1 MIYYVSLPDAWA
13 LMPRHRDSCEHVSG
27 PVAVSLLDFGDVQPC
42 GLCETGCGDS
52 MYRPRVDHPM
62 KQPNVVRLSRLLW
75 ALLAGVL
82 LALAVGGVVAAQSD
96 TPSATVAPG
105 VTANDV
111 NEVAQRLYCPLCS
124 GIRLDA
130 CELKACIQMKEVIAL
145 KLSEGESFEQIRDY
159 FVEQYGP
166 QVLGEPPRQGFNLLA
181 WTLPVIV
188 LVLAGVFFWR
198 KTRGLV
204 QRPAVPPVVAATPAD
219 GDEDDY
225 ERKLEEE
232 LTKYG

>member
-1 MIYYVSLPDAWA
+1 
-13 LMPRHRDSCEHVSG
+13 
-27 PVAVSLLDFGDVQPC
+27 
-42 GLCETGCGDS
+42 
-52 MYRPRVDHPM
+52 M
-62 KQPNVVRLSRLLW
+62 KQRNVVKLSRLLW
-75 ALLAGVL
+75 ALLAGVF
-82 LALAVGGVVAAQSD
+82 LALAAGGVVVAQSGD
-96 TPSATVAPG
+96 TPSPTIQPG

-111 NEVAQRLYCPLCS
+111 NDVARRLYCPLCS
-124 GIRLDA
+124 GVRLDA
-130 CELKACIQMKEVIAL
+130 CELKACEQMKDMIAL

-166 QVLGEPPRQGFNLLA
+166 QVLGEPPRKGFDLLA

-188 LVLAGVFFWR
+188 LVVAGVFFWR

-204 QRPAVPPVVAATPAD
+204 RRPAAPSVVAAKPTD

-232 LTKYG
+232 LAKYG

>member
-1 MIYYVSLPDAWA
+1 MD
-13 LMPRHRDSCEHVSG
+13 
-27 PVAVSLLDFGDVQPC
+27 
-42 GLCETGCGDS
+42 
-52 MYRPRVDHPM
+52 RPKVTDPM
-62 KQPNVVRLSRLLW
+62 KQWTDDRLARRAAW
-75 ALLAGVL
+75 ALLAGLL
-82 LALAVGGVVAAQSD
+82 LALALAGVVAAQSD
-96 TPSATVAPG
+96 TPPATVAPG

-111 NEVAQRLYCPLCS
+111 NEVARRLYCPLCS
-124 GIRLDA
+124 GVRLDA

-166 QVLGEPPRQGFNLLA
+166 QVLGEPPRQGFSLLA

-198 KTRGLV
+198 KASALV
-204 QRPAVPPVVAATPAD
+204 RRPAAQPSIPPTPAT
-219 GDEDDY
+219 GEDEY

-232 LTKYG
+232 LAKYG